1 MESGL
6 VEVTSSQT
14 EKIGLP
20 NWSFISLMASM
31 KATVPL
37 AQYDAASL
45 FFERVTNTFMLER
58 IEAIALQLNIWAGIE
73 TTATDPG
80 DKAGL
85 VPQGIDYE
93 SAELSF
99 SRVEIVGMPE
109 KCSINLLESA
119 KAQAN
124 AGLELETFEQM
135 AELVNARMK
144 DKRDVVLANPRPW
157 VNAV

>member
-1 MESGL
+1 MEAGL

-20 NWSFISLMASM
+20 NWSFISLMASI
-31 KATVPL
+31 KAQVPL
-37 AQYDAASL
+37 AQYDAASI
-45 FFERVTNTFMLER
+45 FFERLTNTFMKER
-58 IEAIALQLNIWAGIE
+58 IEAIALQLNIWAGVE
-73 TTATDPG
+73 TSVTDPG
-80 DKAGL
+80 TKEGL

-99 SRVEIVGMPE
+99 SRVEIVGLPE

-119 KAQAN
+119 KAQAP
-124 AGLELETFEQM
+124 AGVELATFEQM

-157 VNAV
+157 INQG